1 MTTMASSTIIPS
13 PNKRAN
19 KTIKF
24 KVICEPTN
32 TSPAGNNTK
41 ATNILK
47 GTDKAT
53 KKALVTPIKNINTNN
68 TKIKPMTM
76 ELTKS
81 VKELL
86 VLILVSPE
94 ITKSTSFGISLATA
108 SATIFFT
115 ASVVA
120 IKFSPLRLIIFKVST
135 FLPFKRAKLSFF
147 FTVSLIEATSLK

>member
-1 MTTMASSTIIPS
+1 MASSTIIPS

-19 KTIKF
+19 KTMKF

-53 KKALVTPIKNINTNN
+53 KKALVTPIKNISTTNTNIN
-68 TKIKPMTM
+68 PMTI
-76 ELTKS
+76 EFTKS
-81 VKELL
+81 VNELL

-94 ITKSTSFGISLATA
+94 ITKSTSFGISLAMA
-108 SATIFFT
+108 SSTIFFT

-120 IKFSPLRLIIFKVST
+120 IRFSPLRLTIFRVST
-135 FLPFKRAKLSFF
+135 FLPFKRA
-147 FTVSLIEATSLK
+147 